1 MRSRSLTL
9 AAASAA
15 ALLCLA
21 APAQAASYTIDPNHT
36 FVTFEIDHNGTSTN
50 RGRFDKVQGSI
61 EFDRDAKTGQADIS
75 VDMRSINTGTPG
87 FDKHLQ
93 SADVFNAEQFATA
106 RFVSERFVFED
117 NGKINEI
124 HGQLTLLGQ
133 THPVTIEAERFNCYA
148 NRMLQG
154 RETCGGDFELSIDRT
169 RWGLNYATQYGAAK
183 DVKIIIQIEAA
194 KAK

>member
-1 MRSRSLTL
+1 MRSITL
-9 AAASAA
+9 AAASVA
-15 ALLCLA
+15 ALLSIA
-21 APAQAASYTIDPNHT
+21 APAHAASYTIDPSHT

-75 VDMRSINTGTPG
+75 VDMSSINTGTPG

-93 SADVFNAEQFATA
+93 SADIFNAEKFATA

-117 NGKINEI
+117 GKIDEI

-133 THPVTIEAERFNCYA
+133 THPVTIEAEKFNCYA

-154 RETCGGDFELSIDRT
+154 RETCGGDFELTIDRS
-169 RWGLNYATQYGAAK
+169 RWGMDYAIQHGAAK
-183 DVKIIIQIEAA
+183 EVKIVIQIEAA
-194 KAK
+194 KAQ